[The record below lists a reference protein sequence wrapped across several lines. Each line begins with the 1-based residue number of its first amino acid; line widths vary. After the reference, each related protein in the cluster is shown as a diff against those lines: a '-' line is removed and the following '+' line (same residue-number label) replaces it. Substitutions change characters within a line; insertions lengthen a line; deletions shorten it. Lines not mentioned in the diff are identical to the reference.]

1 MTEYSAEITKLLAEG
16 AKSYAAKNYDVAVDH
31 YGEACQLFS
40 ENHDGEEDPEL
51 LFLYGQALFQA
62 AVSKNGL
69 FGGSAEETTKGDAG
83 EEEEKKEEEKPT
95 NGMFTFSEDVPLAE
109 EDDSSSDEDDAEGE
123 QDDDEDN
130 DGDDDDNNDDEGDA
144 NGDDDGA
151 PQEEEQSDF
160 EVAWEI
166 LDLARTLFES
176 KIPEGTHEIPENAS
190 ESTDSTIKNKV
201 KLSEI
206 YDLLGEISLETENFK
221 QAAEDFESLLKVRET
236 IYPFE
241 SNMVSEAHYK
251 LALALDFDFENDEA
265 KSKAV
270 HHLKKAIQSIKDN
283 QTKLGTNKDDD
294 LIKDLEIKLQEM
306 EKDPNEAFN
315 QQKADIMKGILGQA
329 TGSNSDAIKSSA
341 SASPAPVNN
350 LTGLVKKRKAKPT
363 DDSVKK
369 AKN

>member
-69 FGGSAEETTKGDAG
+69 FGGSAEETTKGDA
-83 EEEEKKEEEKPT
+83 
-95 NGMFTFSEDVPLAE
+95 
-109 EDDSSSDEDDAEGE
+109 
-123 QDDDEDN
+123 
-130 DGDDDDNNDDEGDA
+130 
-144 NGDDDGA
+144 
-151 PQEEEQSDF
+151 
-160 EVAWEI
+160 
-166 LDLARTLFES
+166 
-176 KIPEGTHEIPENAS
+176 EGTHEIPENAS

-315 QQKADIMKGILGQA
+315 QQKAEIMKGILGQA

-363 DDSVKK
+363 DASVKK
-369 AKN
+369 AKNYTS